1 MFYASLCCHSL
12 GLRGGQAV
20 GTQDWKSGATDR
32 DGGQPEDSGVCGGE
46 AHCSENQH
54 KAPGVAFSCVCLFG
68 AQSRMDRLEGL
79 ESWLSRCLRALV
91 TRESGFRSQHPHGGS
106 HPSVTPSQGPSG
118 LFWPPRA
125 PGVHIAYRHRQ
136 TTHTHKVKLSLL
148 GSCGTHFSPST

>member
-32 DGGQPEDSGVCGGE
+32 DGGQPEDGFGRQWSVWFSL
-46 AHCSENQH
+46 CSENQH
-54 KAPGVAFSCVCLFG
+54 KAPGVAFSCVCLFR

-91 TRESGFRSQHPHGGS
+91 TKE
-106 HPSVTPSQGPSG
+106 SQGSIPSI
-118 LFWPPRA
+118 PTA
-125 PGVHIAYRHRQ
+125 VHIH
-136 TTHTHKVKLSLL
+136 L
-148 GSCGTHFSPST
+148 